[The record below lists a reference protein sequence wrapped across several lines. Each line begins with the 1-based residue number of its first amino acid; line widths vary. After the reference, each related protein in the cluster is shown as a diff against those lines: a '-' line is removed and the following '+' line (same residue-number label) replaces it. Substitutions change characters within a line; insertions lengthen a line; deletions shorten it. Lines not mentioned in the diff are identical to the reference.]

1 MLKVNNKDTK
11 TTSLIVHCF
20 HVIGVVLLYLLLTLY
35 TLHPVLVFLLLTQNK
50 QVMAKKNIYD
60 TKI

>member
-1 MLKVNNKDTK
+1 MLKVNNKGTK
-11 TTSLIVHCF
+11 MTSLIVYCF
-20 HVIGVVLLYLLLTLY
+20 HVIGVVLLYLLLTLN

-50 QVMAKKNIYD
+50 QIMAKKNIYG